1 VTGPENH
8 PILAIKDLHVSFDT
22 PDGEVRAV
30 TGLDF
35 ELHQGETLA
44 IVGESGSGKSQTA
57 LAIMG
62 LLSENGWA
70 TGSVIFADQDLMQ
83 LSQEELNEV
92 RGKDISM
99 IFQDPMTSLNPYLT
113 IEKQMAEVV
122 MHHQGLG
129 KDEAR
134 AQAVE
139 MLRAVRIADP
149 EERIQDHP
157 HQYSGGMRQRVMIAM
172 GLLCQPQILIA
183 DEPTT
188 ALDVTVQEQIIH
200 LIAELRQKSSMS
212 IIVITHDLAVVAD
225 IADRIVVMYAGQMV
239 ERGSA
244 RDIFYRP
251 QHPYTKG
258 LLESVPRLDRVDVAK
273 LQAIPGNP
281 PNPVSVPDGC
291 RFRDR
296 CQYAVDACREDPPL
310 QTADGHRAS
319 RCIREIDNQELPV

>member
-1 VTGPENH
+1 VAGKQINK
-8 PILAIKDLHVSFDT
+8 ILELKDLHVSFDT

-35 ELHQGETLA
+35 ELHEGQTLA

-62 LLSENGWA
+62 LLSENGRA
-70 TGSVIFADQDLMQ
+70 SGSVIFGERDLMQ
-83 LSQEELNEV
+83 LSQKELNEV
-92 RGKDISM
+92 RGQDISM
-99 IFQDPMTSLNPYLT
+99 IFQDPMTSLNPFLT
-113 IEKQMAEVV
+113 IEKQMVEVV
-122 MHHQGLG
+122 MHHQGLR
-129 KDEAR
+129 KDEAH

-139 MLRAVRIADP
+139 MLRAVRIPDP
-149 EERIQDHP
+149 EERILDYP

-172 GLLCQPQILIA
+172 GLLCHPQLLIA

-188 ALDVTVQEQIIH
+188 ALDVTVQAQIIN
-200 LIAELRQKSSMS
+200 LIAELRKKSSMS
-212 IIVITHDLAVVAD
+212 IIIITHDLAVVAD
-225 IADRIVVMYAGQMV
+225 IADRIMVMYAGQMV
-239 ERGSA
+239 ESGSA

-258 LLESVPRLDRVDVAK
+258 LLKSVPRLDRAGETR

-296 CQYAVDACREDPPL
+296 CEHAVEACREDPPV
-310 QTADGHRAS
+310 QEADGHRAS
-319 RCIREIDNQELPV
+319 RCIIEIDDKELPA